1 MPRFSILESSKYL
14 HLTNTDADD
23 ACRLLRLYEPAYVV
37 SWVHSH
43 PFPLYVSY
51 FIHEAFHIARFLKIY
66 TDLYTELSFVFLLRD
81 GTSGRS
87 SISHARKFP
96 IWRPSKGLV
105 ILYCLSL
112 FCTVY
117 TSE

>member
-66 TDLYTELSFVFLLRD
+66 TDLYTELSFVFYCVMEPAVD
-81 GTSGRS
+81 
-87 SISHARKFP
+87 
-96 IWRPSKGLV
+96 RPSRTRVNFQYGGRRRA
-105 ILYCLSL
+105 
-112 FCTVY
+112 
-117 TSE
+117 